1 MLKCI
6 TFDGDTSTLNTLM
19 GYFEKLDKA
28 LADVHQALSKEQTE
42 RPIFVREGSKIIRL
56 RREEILFLEG
66 YGDYVKVHRI
76 NGKPL
81 LTQVSLK
88 RFEEFLDRNRFCRVH
103 RSYIVSLSH
112 INYIERKRIRIG
124 EELIPKRLVP
134 ACLDEQS
141 GPSRMTIYFLLGKY
155 ADTSVSLKGRNSKK
169 EVVVRVLFRQK
180 EANFRRDRWRDTSR

>member
-6 TFDGDTSTLNTLM
+6 TFDGDASTLNTLM

-28 LADVHQALSKEQTE
+28 LADVHQVLSKEQTE
-42 RPIFVREGSKIIRL
+42 RPIF

-124 EELIPKRLVP
+124 EELIPISDSYLP
-134 ACLDEQS
+134 ALMNNLALQE
-141 GPSRMTIYFLLGKY
+141 
-155 ADTSVSLKGRNSKK
+155 
-169 EVVVRVLFRQK
+169 
-180 EANFRRDRWRDTSR
+180 

>member
-42 RPIFVREGSKIIRL
+42 RPIFVR
-56 RREEILFLEG
+56 ILFLEG

-124 EELIPKRLVP
+124 EELIPISDSYLP
-134 ACLDEQS
+134 ALMNNLALQE
-141 GPSRMTIYFLLGKY
+141 
-155 ADTSVSLKGRNSKK
+155 
-169 EVVVRVLFRQK
+169 
-180 EANFRRDRWRDTSR
+180 

>member
-6 TFDGDTSTLNTLM
+6 TFDGDASTLNTLM

-28 LADVHQALSKEQTE
+28 LADVHQVLSKEQTE

-81 LTQVSLK
+81 LTQVSL
-88 RFEEFLDRNRFCRVH
+88 NRVH

-124 EELIPKRLVP
+124 EELIPISDSYLP
-134 ACLDEQS
+134 ALMNNLALQE
-141 GPSRMTIYFLLGKY
+141 
-155 ADTSVSLKGRNSKK
+155 
-169 EVVVRVLFRQK
+169 
-180 EANFRRDRWRDTSR
+180 

>member
-1 MLKCI
+1 MYH
-6 TFDGDTSTLNTLM
+6 FRRRR
-19 GYFEKLDKA
+19 LDPKHA
-28 LADVHQALSKEQTE
+28 HGIFRETGQGFGRCPPSAEQGANRT
-42 RPIFVREGSKIIRL
+42 PHL

-124 EELIPKRLVP
+124 EELIPISDSYLP
-134 ACLDEQS
+134 ALMNNLALQE
-141 GPSRMTIYFLLGKY
+141 
-155 ADTSVSLKGRNSKK
+155 
-169 EVVVRVLFRQK
+169 
-180 EANFRRDRWRDTSR
+180 

>member
-1 MLKCI
+1 MYH
-6 TFDGDTSTLNTLM
+6 FRRRR
-19 GYFEKLDKA
+19 LDPEHA
-28 LADVHQALSKEQTE
+28 HGISRETGQGFGRCPPSAEQTE

-103 RSYIVSLSH
+103 RSYIVSLS
-112 INYIERKRIRIG
+112 R
-124 EELIPKRLVP
+124 
-134 ACLDEQS
+134 
-141 GPSRMTIYFLLGKY
+141 
-155 ADTSVSLKGRNSKK
+155 VSCGRNFCFSVTKL
-169 EVVVRVLFRQK
+169 LFPS
-180 EANFRRDRWRDTSR
+180 EETLVS

>member
-1 MLKCI
+1 MYH
-6 TFDGDTSTLNTLM
+6 FRRRR
-19 GYFEKLDKA
+19 LDPEHA
-28 LADVHQALSKEQTE
+28 HGISRETGQGFGRCPPSKEQTE

-124 EELIPKRLVP
+124 EELIPISDSYLP
-134 ACLDEQS
+134 ALMNNLALQE
-141 GPSRMTIYFLLGKY
+141 
-155 ADTSVSLKGRNSKK
+155 
-169 EVVVRVLFRQK
+169 
-180 EANFRRDRWRDTSR
+180 

>member
-1 MLKCI
+1 MYH
-6 TFDGDTSTLNTLM
+6 FRRRH
-19 GYFEKLDKA
+19 LDPEHA
-28 LADVHQALSKEQTE
+28 HGIFRETGQGFSRCPPSAEQGANRTPHL
-42 RPIFVREGSKIIRL
+42 RPGRQQDHSPPPGRDP
-56 RREEILFLEG
+56 FLEG

-124 EELIPKRLVP
+124 EELIPISDSYLP
-134 ACLDEQS
+134 
-141 GPSRMTIYFLLGKY
+141 
-155 ADTSVSLKGRNSKK
+155 
-169 EVVVRVLFRQK
+169 VLMNNLALQ
-180 EANFRRDRWRDTSR
+180 E

>member
-28 LADVHQALSKEQTE
+28 LADVHQVLSKEQTE

-81 LTQVSLK
+81 LTQVSLM

-124 EELIPKRLVP
+124 EELIPISDSYLP
-134 ACLDEQS
+134 ALMNNLALQE
-141 GPSRMTIYFLLGKY
+141 
-155 ADTSVSLKGRNSKK
+155 
-169 EVVVRVLFRQK
+169 
-180 EANFRRDRWRDTSR
+180 

>member
-28 LADVHQALSKEQTE
+28 LADVHQVLSKEQTE

-56 RREEILFLEG
+56 RRD
-66 YGDYVKVHRI
+66 DYVKVHRI

-124 EELIPKRLVP
+124 EELIPISDSYLP
-134 ACLDEQS
+134 AL
-141 GPSRMTIYFLLGKY
+141 MNKL
-155 ADTSVSLKGRNSKK
+155 SLQ
-169 EVVVRVLFRQK
+169 E
-180 EANFRRDRWRDTSR
+180 